1 MTTSRE
7 PAESGGDQREKLYE
21 QLGKVEDLVQRH
33 RAAKPGTPVIGSL
46 EWQDRKNSLG
56 AAVVVGPTMKLAVA
70 LDHLIVWSKFYRD
83 LDDHPLPGFSHYSLL
98 RPAFESSSQVRW
110 VLDPTV
116 STETRIGR
124 AIGMEVDSLRWRRQ
138 VEANMRADNQL
149 PPGFTSAD
157 ERIAELE
164 KEATSKGIA
173 IVPMPNS
180 TKLIGEMNP
189 GKFKTTILTFWQVT
203 SGVLH
208 AQEWAT
214 LLGNH
219 EVTRD
224 GDAFKIIEH
233 TADVGY
239 ALGMTVGALH
249 EFEAGLRA
257 LESYLEPSSGA

>member
-1 MTTSRE
+1 MSTNSE
-7 PAESGGDQREKLYE
+7 PGESEGDQREKLYE
-21 QLGKVEDLVQRH
+21 QLGKVDDLVDRH
-33 RAAKPGTPVIGSL
+33 RAAKPGTPVLGSL
-46 EWQDRKNSLG
+46 EWQDRKHALG
-56 AAVVVGPTMKLAVA
+56 AAVVVGPTMKLAIA
-70 LDHLIVWSKFYRD
+70 LDHLIVWSKFYRER
-83 LDDHPLPGFSHYSLL
+83 DDHPLPGFSHYSLL

-124 AIGMEVDSLRWRRQ
+124 ALSMDIDSLHWRKQ
-138 VEANMRADNQL
+138 VEANMRADKQL
-149 PPGFTSAD
+149 PPGFISAE
-157 ERIAELE
+157 ERIAEIE
-164 KEATSKGIA
+164 KSSTANGIT
-173 IVPMPNS
+173 IVPMPKS
-180 TKLIGEMNP
+180 TKLIGDMNP
-189 GKFKTTILTFWQVT
+189 GKFKTAILTFWQVT

-249 EFEAGLRA
+249 QFEAGLRA
-257 LESYLEPSSGA
+257 LESYLEPSPSA